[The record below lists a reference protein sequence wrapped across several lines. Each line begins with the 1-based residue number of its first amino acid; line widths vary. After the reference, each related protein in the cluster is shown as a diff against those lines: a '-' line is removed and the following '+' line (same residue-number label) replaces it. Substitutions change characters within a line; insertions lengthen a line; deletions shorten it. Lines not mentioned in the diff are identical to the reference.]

1 MSAAPRKPLRA
12 DERAQRVRTQ
22 DEEIGRMLR
31 EAEANGELRAAPSY
45 GKPMAP
51 DAGYQ
56 ETPAEFRLPFKILKD
71 AGIVPPEV
79 ETMRT
84 IARLEAELDAA
95 LARGDAPAA
104 AARRARVTELR
115 LALALRL
122 EKLHRS
128 GSL

>member
-1 MSAAPRKPLRA
+1 VSVPRKPLRA
-12 DERAQRVRTQ
+12 DERARMPTQ

-51 DAGYQ
+51 EAGYR
-56 ETPAEFRLPFKILKD
+56 ETPAEFRLPLQILKD
-71 AGIVPPEV
+71 AGVVPPEV

-84 IARLEAELDAA
+84 IARLEAEIDAA
-95 LARGDAPAA
+95 LVRGDEPAA
-104 AARRARVTELR
+104 AVRRARVTELR

-122 EKLHRS
+122 EKLRCS